1 MKIIVNCVDD
11 LMLASNKIIKSFND
25 NKVIC
30 FYGEMGVGKT
40 TLIKSLCKVLKVQD
54 LVNSPT
60 FSIVNEY
67 RNDVSDVIYHFDFYR
82 IDSINEAM
90 DIGCH
95 EYFYSDR
102 YCFIEWPNKIEQ
114 ILPQYRLNIEISQ
127 IKDQRVIQII

>member
-11 LMLASNKIIKSFND
+11 LMLASNKLVKSFKD
-25 NKVIC
+25 KKVIC
-30 FYGEMGVGKT
+30 FYGDMGVGKT

-95 EYFYSDR
+95 EYFDSDR

-114 ILPQYRLNIEISQ
+114 ILPEYRLNIEISQ